1 MMLSIC
7 FLLKPKETKYVDL
20 FLGGP
25 RHKPRGVSRG
35 SPWLLRYLYNHLLK
49 SYCKYVKMYV

>member
-1 MMLSIC
+1 MFFGLS
-7 FLLKPKETKYVDL
+7 LRKQNNYVDL

-35 SPWLLRYLYNHLLK
+35 SPWLLRYLYNL
-49 SYCKYVKMYV
+49 